1 MSHESTEPGR
11 GVVYKLPARLSDKLR
26 SLQFDQFFQR
36 YHGTSFSVR
45 TADGWAWSSAAV
57 RTPEFVAT
65 FRTREELDSVIG
77 DAREATLGRIFLDGD
92 LDIQGNIFALV
103 SVAEYTL
110 RHSDGLSSNLI
121 QTIGRISFDFSK
133 RLMPGR
139 KPAAARSWHRSP
151 CPLELPAEFFEP
163 WLGSHLGHFCAHFRN
178 PEEDFESAQRNAF
191 ARVCG
196 WLTLDRGD
204 RILDVGCGWGSLL
217 LYSAEHHG
225 ADAQGIASGEL
236 QAETAMDRICQRGL
250 EWKCGVSTRDLRTSP
265 YSAEAFDKITD
276 LGIFEQVSF
285 SDLAKYL
292 TCIRKMLAPGGLLLL
307 HRMTRSRGSGPIIR
321 SMHPD
326 LLSEPLSKELE
337 ITELVNLELLNVET
351 LQREYEETLR
361 VWIARL
367 RQNWISEIP
376 RRFSREYRAWLL
388 YLVEIATSLHTE
400 EIQIHQILLRR
411 PRGVNPDND
420 QDPGAAVWEET

>member
-11 GVVYKLPARLSDKLR
+11 GVVYKLPARLSDQLR
-26 SLQFDQFFQR
+26 SLQFDQFFHR

-45 TADGWAWSSAAV
+45 TADGWAWSSATV

-65 FRTREELDSVIG
+65 FRTREELDAVIG

-121 QTIGRISFDFSK
+121 QMIGRISFDFSK
-133 RLMPGR
+133 RLIPGR
-139 KPAAARSWHRSP
+139 KSIAAPNWHRSP
-151 CPLELPAEFFEP
+151 CPLDLPAEFFEP
-163 WLGSHLGHFCAHFRN
+163 WLGSSLGHFCAQFRN
-178 PEEDFESAQRNAF
+178 PEEDFESAQRNAL

-196 WLTLDRGD
+196 WLALDRGD

-225 ADAQGIASGEL
+225 TDALGITSSGL
-236 QAETAMDRICQRGL
+236 QAETAMDRICRGGL
-250 EWKCGVSTRDLRTSP
+250 EWKCAVSNRDLRASP
-265 YSAEAFDKITD
+265 YPAEAFDKITD
-276 LGIFEQVSF
+276 LGIFEQVSS
-285 SDLAKYL
+285 SDLGKYL
-292 TCIRKMLAPGGLLLL
+292 GSLRKMLAPGGLLLL
-307 HRMTRSRGSGPIIR
+307 HRMTRSRGSGPILR

-337 ITELVNLELLNVET
+337 TAEMVNLELLSVET
-351 LQREYEETLR
+351 LQQEYEETLR

-367 RQNWISEIP
+367 RQNWISEIS
-376 RRFSREYRAWLL
+376 RRYSREYRAWLL
-388 YLVEIATSLHTE
+388 YLVEIATSLYTE

-411 PRGVNPDND
+411 PRRPSAEKDL
-420 QDPGAAVWEET
+420 DPGVSAWEGG

>member
-45 TADGWAWSSAAV
+45 TADGWAWSSAAL
-57 RTPEFVAT
+57 RPPEFVAT

-133 RLMPGR
+133 RLIPGR
-139 KPAAARSWHRSP
+139 KTTAAPNWHRSP
-151 CPLELPAEFFEP
+151 CPLDLPAEFFEP
-163 WLGSHLGHFCAHFRN
+163 WLGSRLGHFCAHFNN
-178 PEEDFESAQRNAF
+178 PEEDFESAQRNAYT
-191 ARVCG
+191 RVCG
-196 WLTLDRGD
+196 WLALDRGD

-225 ADAQGIASGEL
+225 ADAQGITSSEM
-236 QAETAMDRICQRGL
+236 QAATAMDRICRRGL
-250 EWKCGVSTRDLRTSP
+250 EWKCAVSTRDLRTSP

-285 SDLAKYL
+285 FDLGKYL
-292 TCIRKMLAPGGLLLL
+292 TCMRKMLAPGGLLLL

-337 ITELVNLELLNVET
+337 IAELVNLELLNVET

-367 RQNWISEIP
+367 RQNWISEIA

-411 PRGVNPDND
+411 PRRVSADND
-420 QDPGAAVWEET
+420 RDSVAAVWEEG